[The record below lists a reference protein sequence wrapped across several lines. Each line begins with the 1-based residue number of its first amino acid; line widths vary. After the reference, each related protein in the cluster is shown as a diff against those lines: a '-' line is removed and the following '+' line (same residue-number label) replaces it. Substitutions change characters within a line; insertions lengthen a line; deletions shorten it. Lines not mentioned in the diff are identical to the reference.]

1 MSGMSGMNGIT
12 GMSGANQSDSPANL
26 PPDVDALID
35 QVVRKTRL
43 RKRER
48 VDVARELRSH
58 FEEAIAAGKTSA
70 QALNAFGDP
79 HAAARGLRISARA
92 KRSLLDRTLG
102 QTLQWTAGAAIV
114 LVAMYGGFALY
125 LNTRPHTISF
135 DPIKLFR
142 DSLPVPK
149 SPDETVWPAYRDA
162 LISLGVGADDPRR
175 ESPGVLATTD
185 DPFSAI
191 DQSSALAQWLIANQA
206 QIDALCAATK
216 KPILGFPYGI
226 ACSEADGL
234 LFGKETLA
242 SINRSVEVGVNDINE
257 FPLLYFPMPHL
268 KTLLPAMRIIAAD
281 MILAG
286 AQGDGQRATR
296 DAEAMMALSI
306 HAQEGRFLGI
316 DHYGMRVRA
325 LAVNRIIM
333 LLEWKSDVFTDSQLK
348 RLQTAMLSVPQD
360 LERYNASTERM
371 MFADVVQR
379 MYTDNGHGDGWFA
392 PKPAQLEGFFK
403 GFVIMENT
411 NPALTLAQW
420 GPINAVAVAGRK
432 ETLAMHD
439 EFMKHLE
446 LLADLSLRDAVDKP
460 MHMQTDVQF
469 QGMPPTNVTRY
480 FLLQLLY
487 PGQDILLKI
496 YRLDHALREA
506 AYTAIAAELY
516 HRIHGAWPTTASD
529 LAELCGGVSP
539 VDPWNGNPIMI
550 ASDGDGFR
558 MWSVGRD
565 GVDHRGDL
573 AIASSPPD
581 KEVRSTVANFRD
593 WDNDSDNPTDQD
605 WVWFAPRGNF
615 DRWKSKK

>member
-1 MSGMSGMNGIT
+1 MT
-12 GMSGANQSDSPANL
+12 GANQSDSPANL

-102 QTLQWTAGAAIV
+102 QTLRWAVSAAV
-114 LVAMYGGFALY
+114 LLVVLYGGFALY
-125 LNTRPHTISF
+125 LNTQPRTISF
-135 DPIKLFR
+135 DPIKRFR
-142 DSLPVPK
+142 ESLPVPK

-162 LISLGVGADDPRR
+162 MISLGVGADDPRR
-175 ESPGVLATTD
+175 ESPGVRAASD

-191 DQSSALAQWLIANQA
+191 DPSSALAQWLTANQA
-206 QIDALCAATK
+206 QIDALCAAMK
-216 KPILGFPYGI
+216 KPILGFPYGM
-226 ACSEADGL
+226 ACSQADGL
-234 LFGKETLA
+234 LFGKEA
-242 SINRSVEVGVNDINE
+242 QANINKMAEVDVNDANE
-257 FPLLYFPMPHL
+257 FPMLNLLMPHL
-268 KTLLPAMRIIAAD
+268 VTLRHVARIIASD
-281 MILAG
+281 MLLAG

-306 HAQEGRFLGI
+306 HAQEGRFLIG
-316 DHYGMRVRA
+316 DLVGMRIRE

-333 LLEWKSDVFTDSQLK
+333 LLEWKPDVFTDSQLK

-360 LERYNASTERM
+360 LERFNAFAERIL
-371 MFADVVQR
+371 FADFVQR
-379 MYTDNGHGDGWFA
+379 VYTDDGHGDGWFA
-392 PKPAQLEGFFK
+392 PKPGQLELLFWG
-403 GFVIMENT
+403 NT
-411 NPALTLAQW
+411 NPPWILEPW

-432 ETLAMHD
+432 ETLAMYD
-439 EFMKHLE
+439 ESMKRLE
-446 LLADLSLRDAVDKP
+446 DFPGLSLRDTVDKGGQADASIQE
-460 MHMQTDVQF
+460 MLAK
-469 QGMPPTNVTRY
+469 NVTRH
-480 FLLQLLY
+480 FLLQSLL
-487 PGQDILLKI
+487 PAVGNAIVN
-496 YRLDHALREA
+496 YRVDHALREA

>member
-1 MSGMSGMNGIT
+1 MSGMNGIT

-48 VDVARELRSH
+48 MDVARELRSH

-92 KRSLLDRTLG
+92 KRSLLDSTLG
-102 QTLQWTAGAAIV
+102 QTLRWTVSAAV
-114 LVAMYGGFALY
+114 LLVALYGGFALY
-125 LNTRPHTISF
+125 LNTRSHTISF

-142 DSLPVPK
+142 ESLPVPK

-162 LISLGVGADDPRR
+162 MISLGVGADDPRR
-175 ESPGVLATTD
+175 ESLGFRATTD

-191 DQSSALAQWLIANQA
+191 DPSSALAQWLIANQT

-216 KPILGFPYGI
+216 KPIFGFPHGM
-226 ACSEADGL
+226 ACSQADGL
-234 LFGKETLA
+234 FLGKETLA
-242 SINRSVEVGVNDINE
+242 SMNRSAEVNVNDLNE
-257 FPLLYFPMPHL
+257 FPFLDFLLLQIAPLWQGAHIIMSDM
-268 KTLLPAMRIIAAD
+268 TLAA
-281 MILAG
+281 

-306 HAQEGRFLGI
+306 HAQEGRLLLG
-316 DHYGMRVRA
+316 DLGGMRIRA

-333 LLEWKSDVFTDSQLK
+333 LLEWKPDVFTDSQLK

-360 LERYNASTERM
+360 LERFNAFAERI
-371 MFADVVQR
+371 MFADIVQR
-379 MYTDNGHGDGWFA
+379 IYTDDGHGDGWFA
-392 PKPAQLEGFFK
+392 PKPGQFEGFFMK
-403 GFVIMENT
+403 IT
-411 NPALTLAQW
+411 DPPLTLGKW
-420 GPINAVAVAGRK
+420 GPINAVAVPGRK
-432 ETLAMHD
+432 ETLAMFD
-439 EFMKHLE
+439 ESMKRME
-446 LLADLSLRDAVDKP
+446 SLAGLSLPDTLDKAGQADCQLLE
-460 MHMQTDVQF
+460 MII
-469 QGMPPTNVTRY
+469 NNATRY
-480 FLLQLLY
+480 FFLRLMLPGLY
-487 PGQDILLKI
+487 QASVI
-496 YRLDHALREA
+496 YKVDHASREA

-516 HRIHGAWPTTASD
+516 RRVHGKWPTTASD
-529 LAELCGGVSP
+529 LAELCGGASP

-593 WDNDSDNPTDQD
+593 SHNPTDQD